1 MNASHADRNLLF
13 GILALQMDFI
23 SRDALVAA
31 MNAWGLNKSQPLSQV
46 LVDECQPS
54 PESYQYRYVAKWVS
68 KMHLGRVWLGAFARR
83 SHDIISTTGCAVHR
97 APLEAIGD
105 ALRELLNLKRRGII
119 QATHFTWEITIT
131 PRSWAGEL
139 LRLHFNRHGVLPL
152 YNRPASALQRL
163 QSEATGPSLP

>member
-1 MNASHADRNLLF
+1 MFVTSLKWKLDADSIRGTPRTQGVF
-13 GILALQMDFI
+13 GL
-23 SRDALVAA
+23 
-31 MNAWGLNKSQPLSQV
+31 W
-46 LVDECQPS
+46 DEDQIV
-54 PESYQYRYVAKWVS
+54 YI
-68 KMHLGRVWLGAFARR
+68 GATER
-83 SHDIISTTGCAVHR
+83 SVFL
-97 APLEAIGD
+97 PD

-131 PRSWAGEL
+131 PHSWAGEL